1 MNVKSD
7 MVLPRHS
14 KNPVRSGDKTT
25 EINDEGLMN
34 KDKSFGR

>member
-7 MVLPRHS
+7 TLLPSSS

-25 EINDEGLMN
+25 GIKDEGLMM
-34 KDKSFGR
+34 KE